1 MAQFFK
7 FLFASC
13 LGTLLALLLLFFITI
28 GIATS
33 LASKSMGAETI
44 VSVTDNSVLRINIPA
59 QLPEQTNNMAM
70 DNFSFRDE
78 KVLGIHD
85 YAIAIKKAAE
95 DPKIKGIYIGANQGN
110 HGYASLKVIRDAL
123 LEFRKSGKFI
133 ISYSNYFDHNSY
145 YIASTANEIYLH
157 PLGMTDLRGF
167 DVSIPFF
174 KELME
179 KIGLNFN
186 IYYAGEFKSAT
197 EPYRL
202 DKISPENKLQLKEY
216 LNGQYSEYVNQ
227 VAQSRN
233 IESNS
238 LKTIFDGFIASNPMK
253 AFDTKLIDS
262 IAYEID
268 ALNNMRFKMNLDLN
282 QKINFITPQEYY
294 KADFKNQD
302 YNANNRIA
310 VIFAEGTIIDGKGEE
325 GQIGKKYI
333 KLLRDLRANKS
344 IKAFVLRVNS
354 GGGSALMSDD
364 ILKEIDLI
372 KSEGKP
378 FITSMGDYAAS
389 GGYYIAAHSD
399 SIFASPHTLTGSIG
413 VFAMIPN
420 LNVMTDKKIG
430 IDYDTIGTGPMA
442 SKFNVFL
449 PWGEDEKKIMQG
461 NVEHIYDQFLTIV
474 SIGRNMS
481 KDQVHA
487 IARGRI
493 WNGPKAKEIG
503 LVNEIGELED
513 AIHCAARMASLDNYR
528 ISEYPTQKDPIQ
540 KIIDK
545 FDNKDEMIESQLK
558 SVMRANL
565 GELYPVYEEWNAIKN
580 NKGVQMKMPYVIQ
593 IH

>member
-59 QLPEQTNNMAM
+59 QLPEQTNNVAM

-399 SIFASPHTLTGSIG
+399 SIFASPHTL
-413 VFAMIPN
+413 
-420 LNVMTDKKIG
+420 
-430 IDYDTIGTGPMA
+430 
-442 SKFNVFL
+442 
-449 PWGEDEKKIMQG
+449 
-461 NVEHIYDQFLTIV
+461 
-474 SIGRNMS
+474 
-481 KDQVHA
+481 
-487 IARGRI
+487 
-493 WNGPKAKEIG
+493 
-503 LVNEIGELED
+503 
-513 AIHCAARMASLDNYR
+513 
-528 ISEYPTQKDPIQ
+528 
-540 KIIDK
+540 
-545 FDNKDEMIESQLK
+545 
-558 SVMRANL
+558 
-565 GELYPVYEEWNAIKN
+565 
-580 NKGVQMKMPYVIQ
+580 
-593 IH
+593 

>member
-59 QLPEQTNNMAM
+59 QLPEQTNNVAM

-325 GQIGKKYI
+325 GQIGK
-333 KLLRDLRANKS
+333 N
-344 IKAFVLRVNS
+344 
-354 GGGSALMSDD
+354 
-364 ILKEIDLI
+364 IL
-372 KSEGKP
+372 
-378 FITSMGDYAAS
+378 
-389 GGYYIAAHSD
+389 
-399 SIFASPHTLTGSIG
+399 
-413 VFAMIPN
+413 
-420 LNVMTDKKIG
+420 
-430 IDYDTIGTGPMA
+430 
-442 SKFNVFL
+442 
-449 PWGEDEKKIMQG
+449 
-461 NVEHIYDQFLTIV
+461 
-474 SIGRNMS
+474 
-481 KDQVHA
+481 
-487 IARGRI
+487 
-493 WNGPKAKEIG
+493 
-503 LVNEIGELED
+503 
-513 AIHCAARMASLDNYR
+513 NY
-528 ISEYPTQKDPIQ
+528 
-540 KIIDK
+540 
-545 FDNKDEMIESQLK
+545 
-558 SVMRANL
+558 
-565 GELYPVYEEWNAIKN
+565 
-580 NKGVQMKMPYVIQ
+580 
-593 IH
+593 